1 VAGGFSALA
10 LLLASL
16 GLYGIASYSVVRR
29 TRELGI
35 RIAIGET
42 RASILRRVLR
52 DGVVLVIAGIGIGGP
67 VAVIAMR
74 SVRSLLFDVAPTD
87 TMTIAAASA
96 TLIAVGVAA
105 TIIPA
110 RRAAAVDPII
120 ALRTE

>member
-1 VAGGFSALA
+1 
-10 LLLASL
+10 
-16 GLYGIASYSVVRR
+16 
-29 TRELGI
+29 
-35 RIAIGET
+35 
-42 RASILRRVLR
+42 
-52 DGVVLVIAGIGIGGP
+52 
-67 VAVIAMR
+67 MR